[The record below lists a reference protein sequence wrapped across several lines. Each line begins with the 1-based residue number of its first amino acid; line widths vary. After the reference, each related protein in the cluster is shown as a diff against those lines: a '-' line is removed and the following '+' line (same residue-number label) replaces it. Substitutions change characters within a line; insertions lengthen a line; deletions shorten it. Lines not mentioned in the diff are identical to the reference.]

1 MWTQIG
7 DVFVVLFAGHGESV
21 RPWLYPIAIF
31 MNDFI
36 ETTGHTLAA
45 TLGFL
50 GIYQEEQD
58 IVYEQIMDVIGNDRD
73 PVGRS

>member
-1 MWTQIG
+1 MVITNSSIRVIRS
-7 DVFVVLFAGHGESV
+7 DRLTLSSFA
-21 RPWLYPIAIF
+21 
-31 MNDFI
+31 

-58 IVYEQIMDVIGNDRD
+58 TVYEQIVSVIGDGRD
-73 PVGRS
+73 PVRYLVPLIGGAL

>member
-1 MWTQIG
+1 MVITNSSIRVIRI
-7 DVFVVLFAGHGESV
+7 DRLTLSSFA
-21 RPWLYPIAIF
+21 
-31 MNDFI
+31 

-58 IVYEQIMDVIGNDRD
+58 VVYEQIVSVIEDGRD
-73 PVGRS
+73 PVRYFIILTGGAL